1 MVLKKIEELTN
12 RQKNIMMKE
21 SCVDKMGWPITF
33 TGPSTENQVG
43 ARSRQ
48 RHSTGR
54 FGWLK
59 PFVCCNLLGV
69 MFNGIVKALGKTTA
83 FWCRPAE
90 GNELISRLIFVD
102 HSLKKS
108 KDRQY
113 LNFYFSMNHWS
124 VILNSVRGVGGLI
137 FSSRS
142 NWWVVWLDYKFTILF
157 GLKNL
162 QPEEA
167 TSIEMEKGVNCI
179 GIFALR

>member
-1 MVLKKIEELTN
+1 MVLKKIEELTK

-90 GNELISRLIFVD
+90 GNELISCLIFVD
-102 HSLKKS
+102 HSLKKI
-108 KDRQY
+108 KRQY
-113 LNFYFSMNHWS
+113 LNFYFSLNHWS
-124 VILNSVRGVGGLI
+124 VIFNSVQGVGGSI
-137 FSSRS
+137 FSGKTIQEQLMGGLIGLQIYNSFWPKKFAARRS
-142 NWWVVWLDYKFTILF
+142 YQYRN
-157 GLKNL
+157 G
-162 QPEEA
+162 EG
-167 TSIEMEKGVNCI
+167 S
-179 GIFALR
+179 